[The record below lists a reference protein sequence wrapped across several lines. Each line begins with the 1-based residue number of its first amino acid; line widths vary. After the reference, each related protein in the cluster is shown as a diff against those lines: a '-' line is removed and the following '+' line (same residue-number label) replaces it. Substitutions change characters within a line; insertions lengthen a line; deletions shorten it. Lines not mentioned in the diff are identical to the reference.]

1 MGFLESCISF
11 MAIQPMGEGTLLF
24 TGLSISI
31 SIALNG
37 ILYGLIGF
45 LLLLPIRVKLEIMY
59 MQNSENVES
68 E

>member
-1 MGFLESCISF
+1 MYRF
-11 MAIQPMGEGTLLF
+11 MAIQPMGEGTLLLKE
-24 TGLSISI
+24 LSISI

>member
-1 MGFLESCISF
+1 
-11 MAIQPMGEGTLLF
+11 MAIQPMGEGTLLLKE
-24 TGLSISI
+24 LSISI